1 MSESAENKPK
11 IHDLTTEE
19 QQIIGPAVN
28 ACNSARAQA
37 YQALKALEEA
47 EKAVALADA
56 AQQAVL
62 FTISKLA
69 GFTGQIRIDNN
80 RIIGE

>member
-1 MSESAENKPK
+1 MSETTENKPK
-11 IHDLTTEE
+11 SHDLTPDEL
-19 QQIIGPAVN
+19 QIIGPAVN
-28 ACNSARAQA
+28 ACQMARAQT

-56 AQQAVL
+56 EQQAVL

-69 GFTGQIRIDNN
+69 GFTGQVRIENN
-80 RIIGE
+80 RIIGK